1 MTTFCVVCSVHL
13 VQSVEG
19 QDLPDQQRLGTHGR
33 LEHGDQLP
41 GQQHTNPIQP
51 KPVQGTPHTRGA
63 ANIRNQGTHRVH
75 VNR

>member
-1 MTTFCVVCSVHL
+1 MTTFCVGCSVHL
-13 VQSVEG
+13 VQSVDG
-19 QDLPDQQRLGTHGR
+19 RDRQDQQRRGTLGH
-33 LEHGDQLP
+33 LLDQLP

-63 ANIRNQGTHRVH
+63 ANIRNQGTHRAR